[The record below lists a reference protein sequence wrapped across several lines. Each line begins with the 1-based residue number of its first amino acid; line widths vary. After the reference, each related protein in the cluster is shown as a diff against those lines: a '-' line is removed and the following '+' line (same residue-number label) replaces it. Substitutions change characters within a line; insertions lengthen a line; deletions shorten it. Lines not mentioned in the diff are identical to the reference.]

1 MTQYNVEY
9 SFQAMET
16 GSVDLEAD
24 DREQAEEF
32 AAEWVRES
40 FEEATN
46 IVIETVKEIK
56 INAS

>member
-9 SFQAMET
+9 SFKAVED

-24 DREQAEEF
+24 DLEQAEEF

-40 FEEATN
+40 FEGATD